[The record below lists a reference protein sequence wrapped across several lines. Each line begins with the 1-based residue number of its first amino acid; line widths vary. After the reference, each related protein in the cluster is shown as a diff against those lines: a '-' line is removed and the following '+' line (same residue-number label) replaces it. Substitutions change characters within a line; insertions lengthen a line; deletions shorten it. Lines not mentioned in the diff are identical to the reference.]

1 MKNFAIIGVGGYI
14 APRHLKAI
22 KETGNQLVAALDIN
36 DSVGILDRFFPDV
49 PFFTEFERFDRYVE
63 KLRRQKG
70 ENKIDYVTVCSPNY
84 LHDAHIRFAL
94 RIGANAIC
102 EKPLVLNPWN
112 LDALQEMEL
121 ESGRQVNTILQ
132 LRVHPALV
140 ALRETLCRE
149 SLLVNAESQPA
160 AHDPQSAKHEV
171 VLTYITSRGP
181 WYLNSWKGNLE
192 KSGGVATNIGIHF
205 FDLLIWLFGPVQN
218 NDVHHADALKTGGY
232 IELER
237 ANVKWFLS
245 IDRNDLPESATECGL
260 STFRSI
266 TVDGKEI
273 EFSEGFTDLHT
284 VVYQRTLEG
293 NGFGLNDARPAI
305 VLAHDIRHASQSGVS
320 SESHP
325 FLQHIQ
331 EAR

>member
-1 MKNFAIIGVGGYI
+1 MKNFVIIGVGGYI

-22 KETGNQLVAALDIN
+22 KETGNRLVAALDVN

-49 PFFTEFERFDRYVE
+49 PFFTEFERFDRHIE
-63 KLRRQKG
+63 KVRRQG
-70 ENKIDYVTVCSPNY
+70 EDKRIDFVTVCSPNY

-112 LDALQEMEL
+112 LDALQEMEK
-121 ESGRQVNTILQ
+121 ESGQTVNTILQ
-132 LRVHPALV
+132 LRVNPALV
-140 ALRETLCRE
+140 ALRE
-149 SLLVNAESQPA
+149 SL
-160 AHDPQSAKHEV
+160 QSEINEPRTTKHEF

-205 FDLLIWLFGPVQN
+205 FDLLIWLFGSVQN
-218 NDVHHADALKTGGY
+218 NEVHFSDALKTGGC
-232 IELER
+232 IELEH
-237 ANVKWFLS
+237 AKVKWFLS

-260 STFRSI
+260 TTFRSI

-305 VLAHDIRHASQSGVS
+305 VDRKSTRLNS
-320 SESHP
+320 
-325 FLQHIQ
+325 
-331 EAR
+331 

>member
-1 MKNFAIIGVGGYI
+1 MNFAIIGVGGYI

-22 KETGNQLVAALDIN
+22 KETGNRLVAALDVN
-36 DSVGILDRFFPDV
+36 DSVGILDRFFPEV
-49 PFFTEFERFDRYVE
+49 PFFTEFERFDRYAE
-63 KLRRQKG
+63 KLRRQGG
-70 ENKIDYVTVCSPNY
+70 ENKIDYVTICSPNY

-112 LDALQEMEL
+112 LDALQEMEK
-121 ESGRQVNTILQ
+121 ESGREVNTILQ

-140 ALRETLCRE
+140 ALHE
-149 SLLVNAESQPA
+149 LLQSSI
-160 AHDPQSAKHEV
+160 HGPQAAKHEV

-181 WYLNSWKGNLE
+181 WYLNSWKGNHE

-205 FDLLIWLFGPVQN
+205 FDLLIWLFGSVQK
-218 NDVHHADALKTGGY
+218 NDIHYADTLKTGGC
-232 IELER
+232 IELEH
-237 ANVKWFLS
+237 AKVKWFLS

-305 VLAHDIRHASQSGVS
+305 VLAHNIRHAKQSGVS
-320 SESHP
+320 STSHP
-325 FLQHIQ
+325 FLQHIA
-331 EAR
+331 EVANA

>member
-22 KETGNQLVAALDIN
+22 KETGNRLVAALDVN

-49 PFFTEFERFDRYVE
+49 PFFTEFERFDRHVE
-63 KLRRQKG
+63 KLRRQAG

-112 LDALQEMEL
+112 IDALQEMET
-121 ESGRQVNTILQ
+121 ETGKKVNTILQ
-132 LRVHPALV
+132 LRVHPSLI
-140 ALRETLCRE
+140 ALRD
-149 SLLVNAESQPA
+149 SLQSISKC
-160 AHDPQSAKHEV
+160 PQSAKHEV
-171 VLTYITSRGP
+171 TLTYITSRGP

-192 KSGGVATNIGIHF
+192 KAGGVATNIGIHF
-205 FDLLIWLFGPVQN
+205 FDLLIWLFGSVQN
-218 NDVHHADALKTGGY
+218 NDVHYADTLKTGGC
-232 IELER
+232 IELELAR
-237 ANVKWFLS
+237 VKWFLS

-260 STFRSI
+260 PTFRSI

-284 VVYQRTLEG
+284 VVYQRTMEG
-293 NGFGLNDARPAI
+293 NGFGLDDARPAI
-305 VLAHDIRHASQSGVS
+305 ALAHDIRHAKQSGVFT
-320 SESHP
+320 ESHP
-325 FLQHIQ
+325 FLQHI
-331 EAR
+331 EEV

>member
-22 KETGNQLVAALDIN
+22 KETGNRLVAALDVN
-36 DSVGILDRFFPDV
+36 DSVGILDSYFPDV
-49 PFFTEFERFDRYVE
+49 PFFTEFERFDRYAE
-63 KLRRQKG
+63 KLRRQG
-70 ENKIDYVTVCSPNY
+70 GDNKIDYVTVCSPNY

-112 LDALQEMEL
+112 LDALQEMEK
-121 ESGRQVNTILQ
+121 ECGKSVNTILQ

-140 ALRETLCRE
+140 ALRD
-149 SLLVNAESQPA
+149 SLQATTGEPGTT
-160 AHDPQSAKHEV
+160 KREV

-181 WYLNSWKGNLE
+181 WYLSSWKGNHE

-205 FDLLIWLFGPVQN
+205 FDLLIWLFGSVQSN
-218 NDVHHADALKTGGY
+218 EVHYADALKTGGCV
-232 IELER
+232 ELEH
-237 ANVKWFLS
+237 AKVKWFLS
-245 IDRNDLPESATECGL
+245 IDRHDLPESATECGL

-273 EFSEGFTDLHT
+273 EFSGGFTDLHN

-293 NGFGLNDARPAI
+293 NGFGLTDARPAI
-305 VLAHDIRHASQSGVS
+305 ALAHDIRHAKQSGVS
-320 SESHP
+320 SLSHP
-325 FLQHIQ
+325 FLQHIVGVQ
-331 EAR
+331 NA

>member
-22 KETGNQLVAALDIN
+22 KETGNRLVAAFDVN

-49 PFFTEFERFDRYVE
+49 PFFTEFERFDRHVE
-63 KLRRQKG
+63 KLRRQDVD
-70 ENKIDYVTVCSPNY
+70 NKIDYVSVCSPNY

-112 LDALQEMEL
+112 IDALQEMEN
-121 ESGRQVNTILQ
+121 ETGRSVNTILQ

-140 ALRETLCRE
+140 ALRE
-149 SLLVNAESQPA
+149 SLQSSQKEPL
-160 AHDPQSAKHEV
+160 SAKHEV
-171 VLTYITSRGP
+171 VLTYNTSRGP
-181 WYLNSWKGNLE
+181 WYLNSWKGNQE

-205 FDLLIWLFGPVQN
+205 FDLLIWLFGPVQH
-218 NDVHHADALKTGGY
+218 NDVHYASALKTGGS
-232 IELER
+232 IELEH
-237 ANVKWFLS
+237 AHVKWFLS

-273 EFSEGFTDLHT
+273 EFSEGFTDLHN

-293 NGFGLNDARPAI
+293 NGFGLEDARPAI
-305 VLAHDIRHASQSGVS
+305 ALAHDIRHARLSGIS
-320 SESHP
+320 SASHP
-325 FLQHIQ
+325 FLQHIK
-331 EAR
+331 EAQNA

>member
-22 KETGNQLVAALDIN
+22 KDTGNRLVAALDVN

-63 KLRRQKG
+63 KLRRQGG
-70 ENKIDYVTVCSPNY
+70 ENKVDYVTVCSPNY

-112 LDALQEMEL
+112 LDALQEMEK
-121 ESGRQVNTILQ
+121 ESGRTVNTILQ

-140 ALRETLCRE
+140 ALRE
-149 SLLVNAESQPA
+149 SLQSTTNG
-160 AHDPQSAKHEV
+160 PQTTKHEV

-181 WYLNSWKGNLE
+181 WYLSSWKGNHE

-218 NDVHHADALKTGGY
+218 NDVHYADALKTGGS
-232 IELER
+232 IELEH
-237 ANVKWFLS
+237 AKVKWFLS

-260 STFRSI
+260 PTFRSI

-284 VVYQRTLEG
+284 MVYQRTLDG
-293 NGFGLNDARPAI
+293 NGFGLDDARPAI
-305 VLAHDIRHASQSGVS
+305 ALAHDIRHARQSGIS
-320 SESHP
+320 PDSHP
-325 FLQHIQ
+325 LMQHIQ
-331 EAR
+331 EAK

>member
-1 MKNFAIIGVGGYI
+1 MSKNFAIIGVGGYI

-22 KETGNQLVAALDIN
+22 KETGNRLVAALDVN
-36 DSVGILDRFFPDV
+36 DSVGILDRYFPDV

-63 KLRRQKG
+63 KLRRSG
-70 ENKIDYVTVCSPNY
+70 GDNRIDYVSVCSPNY

-112 LDALQEMEL
+112 LDALQGMEK
-121 ESGRQVNTILQ
+121 ESGCRVNTILQ

-140 ALRETLCRE
+140 ALRETL
-149 SLLVNAESQPA
+149 
-160 AHDPQSAKHEV
+160 QSENSKSSKHEV

-181 WYLNSWKGNLE
+181 WYLSSWKGNHE

-218 NDVHHADALKTGGY
+218 NDVQYADALKTGGC

-237 ANVKWFLS
+237 ATVKWFLS
-245 IDRNDLPESATECGL
+245 IDRNDLPETATECGL

-266 TVDGKEI
+266 TVDGREI
-273 EFSEGFTDLHT
+273 EFSEGFTDLHN

-293 NGFGLNDARPAI
+293 NGFGLEDARPAI
-305 VLAHDIRHASQSGVS
+305 ALAHDIRQAKQSGVS
-320 SESHP
+320 SSSHP
-325 FLQHIQ
+325 FLQHIA
-331 EAR
+331 EESHV